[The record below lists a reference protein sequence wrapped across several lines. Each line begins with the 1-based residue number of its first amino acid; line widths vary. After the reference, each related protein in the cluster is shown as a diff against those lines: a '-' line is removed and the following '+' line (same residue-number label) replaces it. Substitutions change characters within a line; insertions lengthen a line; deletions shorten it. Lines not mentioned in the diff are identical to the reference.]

1 VTRCGGVATLVG
13 GEAAPERG
21 KGRDDSSWVN
31 TNLTGPKNEEN
42 PHGRFSCYK
51 MDGEDLKQLCVN

>member
-1 VTRCGGVATLVG
+1 MTRHGGVATSVG

-31 TNLTGPKNEEN
+31 TNLTGSKNEEN

-51 MDGEDLKQLCVN
+51 WTVKI